1 MRKQEAINKL
11 ESLKMIGTDQRA
23 NCYNEAIKAGVLVIK
38 QIDETTNLVE
48 MENISG
54 HEVIDRIRKAIIDE
68 LSGNYYREV
77 DNYGY
82 TEYERYSE
90 EDAQSVANDIILDFE
105 EEIKQLY
112 ESKETEAVVFKHDE
126 KFVVEWLDQ
135 TISYRFSLY
144 NAMNNGCSDI
154 IEWMKR
160 DDNSNRFAQA
170 FISLKYKLEKQPL
183 WVIKNA
189 DGNYLT
195 NCSLWGKDGVN
206 YSFECNPSDKL
217 LFTDKSIADATALL
231 VNGTAEQEEVEQ

>member
-11 ESLKMIGTDQRA
+11 ESLEMLETDESSA
-23 NCYNEAIKAGVLVIK
+23 CYNEAIHASIELIK
-38 QIDETTNLVE
+38 QIDETKNLVE
-48 MENISG
+48 KENISRQ
-54 HEVIDRIRKAIIDE
+54 ELIDKIKKAIINE

-77 DNYGY
+77 DNYGD

-90 EDAQSVANDIILDFE
+90 EDVQSIANDIILDLE
-105 EEIKQLY
+105 EELKQLY
-112 ESKETEAVVFKHDE
+112 ESKESETVVFKHDE
-126 KFVVEWLDQ
+126 KFVVEWLNQ

-154 IEWMKR
+154 IEWMKI

-170 FISLKYKLEKQPL
+170 FISLKYKLEKQPV

-189 DGNYLT
+189 EGNYLT
-195 NCSLWGKDGVN
+195 KCSLWGKDGVN

-217 LFTDKSIADATALL
+217 LFTDKSIADAAALL
-231 VNGTAEQEEVEQ
+231 VNGTAEQEDI